1 MTDRGQ
7 PTDADEPHPD
17 PDEPH
22 LGTRVLVEV
31 FGTFALT
38 FVAAGADVM
47 ARVSGDEV
55 TAMARA
61 IAPGLLVMGMI
72 YALGDRSGAHF
83 NPAVTTAFTLRRL
96 FPLRLVGPYVIA
108 QLVGA
113 VAAAAVLALLFGS
126 AIDAG
131 VSRPKLVTPE
141 VAVVIE
147 AILTLLLVTVILGTA
162 DRARIVGPN
171 AALAVGGTI
180 ALCGLIALPVEGA
193 SMNPARS
200 TGPALVA
207 GELSTLWVYWL
218 GPLAGAVLATGLAWL
233 VHGPAPTADQK
244 ARKAAGGGDDEG
256 KGPDA
261 QRERGRAA
269 T

>member
-1 MTDRGQ
+1 MA
-7 PTDADEPHPD
+7 DADPTTDD
-17 PDEPH
+17 PG
-22 LGTRVLVEV
+22 LGTRVLVET
-31 FGTFALT
+31 FGAFALT

-61 IAPGLLVMGMI
+61 IAPGLLVMGMV

-83 NPAVTTAFTLRRL
+83 NPAVTIAFALRRL
-96 FPLRLVGPYVIA
+96 FPARLVVPYVVA

-113 VAAAAVLALLFGS
+113 VVAAGLLAVLFGS
-126 AIDAG
+126 DLEAG
-131 VSRPKLVTPE
+131 VTRPKLVSPE
-141 VAVVIE
+141 VALAIE

-180 ALCGLIALPVEGA
+180 ALCGLIALPIEGA

-200 TGPALVA
+200 AGPALVT

-218 GPLAGAVLATGLAWL
+218 GPLIGAVLATGLAWL
-233 VHGPAPTADQK
+233 VHGPAPVEDTK
-244 ARKAAGGGDDEG
+244 ARKAAGGGDEEHRRRG
-256 KGPDA
+256 G
-261 QRERGRAA
+261 ERGSEPAA